1 MAKKRDTHTD
11 AALSTPVGII
21 ISQGSRVEDAPR
33 FAAYIWAP
41 APTDADADAATSTRA
56 A

>member
-1 MAKKRDTHTD
+1 MAKKRDSHQPEAD
-11 AALSTPVGII
+11 LSTPVGII
-21 ISQGSRVEDAPR
+21 ISQGSRAEDAPR

-41 APTDADADAATSTRA
+41 APTDADAATSTRA

>member
-1 MAKKRDTHTD
+1 MAKKRDTHQSD
-11 AALSTPVGII
+11 ADLSTPVGII
-21 ISQGSRVEDAPR
+21 INQGSRVEDAPR

-41 APTDADADAATSTRA
+41 APTDADAATSTRA

>member
-1 MAKKRDTHTD
+1 MAKKRDTQHAD
-11 AALSTPVGII
+11 ADQSTPVGII
-21 ISQGSRVEDAPR
+21 ISQGSRSEDAPR

-41 APTDADADAATSTRA
+41 APTDGDVSASTRA

>member
-1 MAKKRDTHTD
+1 MAKKRDTHHAD
-11 AALSTPVGII
+11 ADQSTPVGII
-21 ISQGSRVEDAPR
+21 ISQGTRAEDAPR

-41 APTDADADAATSTRA
+41 APTDADAAASTRA